1 MIRLSPLTFVR
12 HAGGESVLW
21 RPRTGACAVLRD
33 AEAFLRPLTRRWRS
47 EAELVEEILSHAEFA
62 EFSHAEGAECSHA
75 ESAEGAE
82 VLSRLRE
89 DFREFLD
96 ALAADG
102 FVEQSGASA
111 PSGPSGPSVPSH
123 PSPDGDSDWTPLGDF
138 FLRHG
143 LPVEL
148 HMDLTAACT
157 ERCVHCYLP
166 DYPNRHLPVALA
178 KKALSEFRE
187 LQGLTVHFT
196 GGECLIHPQF
206 REIATLAKEIGLN
219 ILVLSNLTACDD
231 GMTDFLADLDPQFVN
246 VSLYSTDPAQHDAVT
261 RRPGSWKETTAA
273 LARLKA
279 AGVHCRI
286 ATPLLKENAG
296 DFPALARFAAE
307 NGWHLVPNADI
318 FPQSDHDCSNLDH
331 AVAPDRLRA
340 VLRDNKALFDRG
352 YGRHPAP
359 PPDAKVCDIG
369 VSRLYLASTGD
380 YYPCDGMHGWTLGNA
395 RDASVADVWRGE
407 KLDALRALRNR
418 DFPRCAVCPDRA
430 FCKVCPAYNFNAT
443 GSLFETNPA
452 KCACAAVKREIYGG
466 EPC

>member
-1 MIRLSPLTFVR
+1 M
-12 HAGGESVLW
+12 
-21 RPRTGACAVLRD
+21 RD
-33 AEAFLRPLTRRWRS
+33 AEPFLRPLSRSWRSEEGIVAEIAESFSRAEGAEPLAQLSADFAEFADGLVADGFAERVDGPAPARNTPPGALHHPPLGGGRS
-47 EAELVEEILSHAEFA
+47 EAEFGRGQKERSDE
-62 EFSHAEGAECSHA
+62 
-75 ESAEGAE
+75 
-82 VLSRLRE
+82 
-89 DFREFLD
+89 
-96 ALAADG
+96 
-102 FVEQSGASA
+102 
-111 PSGPSGPSVPSH
+111 
-123 PSPDGDSDWTPLGDF
+123 SDWTPLGDF

-296 DFPALARFAAE
+296 AFPALARFAAE

-380 YYPCDGMHGWTLGNA
+380 YYPCDGMHGWMLGNA

>member
-1 MIRLSPLTFVR
+1 MIRFSPQTFVR
-12 HAGGESVLW
+12 HAGGESLLW
-21 RPRTGACAVLRD
+21 HRRNAACAVLRD
-33 AEAFLRPLTRRWRS
+33 AEPFLRPLSRSWRS
-47 EAELVEEILSHAEFA
+47 EEGIVAEIAES
-62 EFSHAEGAECSHA
+62 FSRAEGAEPLAQLSADFA
-75 ESAEGAE
+75 EFADGL
-82 VLSRLRE
+82 V
-89 DFREFLD
+89 
-96 ALAADG
+96 ADG
-102 FVEQSGASA
+102 FAERTEGPVPARNASPGA
-111 PSGPSGPSVPSH
+111 PRH
-123 PSPDGDSDWTPLGDF
+123 PPRGEGREDGDSDWTPLGDF